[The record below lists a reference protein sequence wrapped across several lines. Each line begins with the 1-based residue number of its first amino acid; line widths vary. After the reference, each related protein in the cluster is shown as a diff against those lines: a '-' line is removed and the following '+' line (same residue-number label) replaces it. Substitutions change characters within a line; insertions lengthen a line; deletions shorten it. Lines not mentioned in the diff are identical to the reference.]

1 MPAATLYPRTSR
13 AQGDIVEMYPELSS
27 QGTPVALLGLL
38 PNVTIVPALGDLGTD
53 SRNGLLGSPA
63 GIL

>member
-1 MPAATLYPRTSR
+1 
-13 AQGDIVEMYPELSS
+13 MYPELSS

-38 PNVTIVPALGDLGTD
+38 PNVMIIPALGDLGTD
-53 SRNGLLGSPA
+53 SRNGLLGSPT